1 MMSYT
6 FEPIEIIWPPKEEI
20 TKAEPKDYSEYVI
33 NAQKLLRGIG
43 ESANKR
49 DYKKAFE
56 LAYHLETL
64 SVMLKESLVKAK

>member
-1 MMSYT
+1 MMSYS
-6 FEPIEIIWPPKEEI
+6 FEAIEIIWPPKQE
-20 TKAEPKDYSEYVI
+20 TKPELKDYSEYVI
-33 NAQKLLRGIG
+33 NAQKLLRGIS

-64 SVMLKESLVKAK
+64 SVMMKESLVKVK

>member
-1 MMSYT
+1 MSYT
-6 FEPIEIIWPPKEEI
+6 FAPIEIIWPPKEVL
-20 TKAEPKDYSEYVI
+20 TRPEPKDYSEYLI
-33 NAQKLLRGIG
+33 NANKLIRGIG
-43 ESANKR
+43 DSANKQ

>member
-1 MMSYT
+1 MYT
-6 FEPIEIIWPPKEEI
+6 FEPIEIIWPPAQEEM
-20 TKAEPKDYSEYVI
+20 TKPEPKDYSEYVI

-43 ESANKR
+43 DSANKR